1 MRFWGLFLLLGCA
14 ATQASTAKD
23 SPFSPPDAGHQA
35 SDTRQDAFEDD
46 PGGDAD
52 FREIVGKAFAPD
64 VAKAMASLQSFLE
77 HHPRHT
83 KTVPV
88 ALLLA
93 RLKFAQGDASGC
105 LGLLG
110 RYATG
115 EEGPDRTFVRGLCEN
130 RLGNTKQALPLLQPF
145 AKAGPPPIVGMTD
158 SDGPMHL
165 HLALADIHSATGDK
179 AAAMDQLGLYAV
191 LPGQGEKELAYA
203 REHAE
208 AMARSFTNEEALAA
222 IATPRVPLTRAVLG
236 DQATLALR
244 ARGDETGARRVE
256 QDTLNQRQQ
265 LGFRV
270 ALAWAGPGDVSR
282 FGLAVPLSGPQGRL
296 GDVIVR
302 GASMILFNENY
313 GGPTIPYKLM
323 VRDSAATADRSEG
336 QGGAITAVTAVT
348 ALIREES
355 SLGVITGFDPRSIEV
370 GIRDKVPLLILDE
383 RAPGQ
388 RTTAFQMIHAAD
400 SRAAALATRSLSLGA
415 KRFAILGPDT
425 PAGKRL
431 AAAFKR
437 TVEGAGGTLTG
448 QVLYPPSATSFVA
461 HIENLRKLSFDAL
474 FIPDDANRLELIAP
488 ALAVADIWPRQP
500 KLISNTAREAGN
512 AGRGRRETFLL
523 STALGLSP
531 KLLQNAERYV
541 QGALMCPGFYPSEDS
556 HAASFVTRFRENHGQ
571 SPSAAD
577 AYAFDAVSILRIA
590 VERGAKTRADV
601 LRLLSTETFEG
612 ITGDIR
618 FGVDHARV
626 DQPIV
631 YVVSGNAIT
640 PLK

>member
-1 MRFWGLFLLLGCA
+1 M
-14 ATQASTAKD
+14 
-23 SPFSPPDAGHQA
+23 PDAGNQDRDA
-35 SDTRQDAFEDD
+35 RQDAYEDD

-52 FREIVGKAFAPD
+52 YREIVGKTFTSEVD
-64 VAKAMASLQSFLE
+64 KAAASLQSFLE

-105 LGLLG
+105 LSLLG
-110 RYATG
+110 RYALG
-115 EEGPDRTFVRGLCEN
+115 EEGPDRAFVRGLCEN
-130 RLGNTKQALPLLQPF
+130 RLGNPKQALPLLQPF
-145 AKAGPPPIVGMTD
+145 AKAGPPAIVGMTD
-158 SDGPMHL
+158 PDGLMHL
-165 HLALADIHSATGDK
+165 HLALADSLAATGDK
-179 AAAMDQLGLYAV
+179 AGAIDQLGLYAH

-203 REHAE
+203 RDRAE
-208 AMARSFTNEEALAA
+208 ALARSFTNEEALAA
-222 IATPRVPLTRAVLG
+222 IATPRVPLTRAALG
-236 DQATLALR
+236 DQAALALR
-244 ARGDETGARRVE
+244 ARGDEPGARRVE
-256 QDTLNQRQQ
+256 QDTVNQRQQ

-270 ALAWAGPGDVSR
+270 ALAWAGPGDLTR
-282 FGLAVPLSGPQGRL
+282 LGIAVPLSGPQGRL
-296 GDVIVR
+296 GEVIVR

-313 GGPTIPYKLM
+313 GGPPIPYKLV
-323 VRDSAATADRSEG
+323 VRDSAATADQSGGE
-336 QGGAITAVTAVT
+336 GGALSAVT
-348 ALIREES
+348 ALIREEF
-355 SLGVITGFDPRSIEV
+355 SLGIVTGFDPRSIEV

-400 SRAAALATRSLSLGA
+400 SRAAALASRSLSLGA

-431 AAAFKR
+431 AATFKR
-437 TVEGAGGTLTG
+437 TVEGAGGLLAG

-461 HIENLRKLSFDAL
+461 HIENLRKLAFDAL

-500 KLISNTAREAGN
+500 KLITNAAREAGN

-523 STALGLSP
+523 STALSLSP

-541 QGALMCPGFYPSEDS
+541 QGALLCPGFYPSEDS
-556 HAASFVTRFRENHGQ
+556 RAASFVTRFRESQGQ

-577 AYAFDAVSILRIA
+577 AYAFDAVALLRLA
-590 VERGAKTRADV
+590 VERGAKNRADV
-601 LRLLSTETFEG
+601 LRMLSAETFEG
-612 ITGDIR
+612 ITGNIR
-618 FGVDHARV
+618 FGADHARV

-631 YVVSGNAIT
+631 YVVSGSAIT